1 MAKAKSSILS
11 NQAQQEMLENFRHE
25 TKRWQSEIDFWKVE
39 GQFFKRLLD
48 IYSLKISNDEDRLAF
63 SSFEEK
69 LKQYIENVMN
79 NLKKE
84 IHLHEEYLSEVLD
97 KKAFSEEYTY
107 KLRHEKLAKNT
118 AALKKEFVLF
128 KERLYKFTDTI

>member
-1 MAKAKSSILS
+1 MAKGKSNILA
-11 NQAQQEMLENFRHE
+11 NKAQEEMLEQFRHE

-39 GQFFKRLLD
+39 GLFFKRLLD
-48 IYSLKISNDEDRLAF
+48 IYSLKISDDDARLAF

-69 LKQYIENVMN
+69 LKQYIEKVMD
-79 NLKKE
+79 NLKKD
-84 IHLHEEYLSEVLD
+84 IHLHEEYLSEIIER
-97 KKAFSEEYTY
+97 KAFSEEYTY

-118 AALKKEFVLF
+118 ASLKKEFVQF

>member
-11 NQAQQEMLENFRHE
+11 NQAQHEMLENFRHE

-39 GQFFKRLLD
+39 GLFFKRLLD
-48 IYSLKISNDEDRLAF
+48 IYSLKISNDDDRLAF

-69 LKQYIENVMN
+69 LKQYIEHIMD

-84 IHLHEEYLSEVLD
+84 IHLHEEYLSEVID

-118 AALKKEFVLF
+118 AALKKEFVMF

>member
-1 MAKAKSSILS
+1 MAKARSGILS
-11 NQAQQEMLENFRHE
+11 NQAQHEMLENFRHE

-39 GQFFKRLLD
+39 GQFFKRLLQ
-48 IYSLKISNDEDRLAF
+48 IYTLKISNDDDRLAL

-69 LKQYIENVMN
+69 LNQYTDKVMD
-79 NLKKE
+79 NLIKE
-84 IHLHEEYLSEVLD
+84 IQLHEEYLSVIID
-97 KKAFSEEYTY
+97 KKAFTEEYTY

-118 AALKKEFVLF
+118 ASLKKEFILF

>member
-1 MAKAKSSILS
+1 MAKPKSSILS

-25 TKRWQSEIDFWKVE
+25 ARRWQSEIDFWKVE
-39 GQFFKRLLD
+39 GLFFKRLLE
-48 IYSLKISNDEDRLAF
+48 IYALKISNDDDRLTF

-69 LKQYIENVMN
+69 LKQYTEKVMDH
-79 NLKKE
+79 LKKE
-84 IHLHEEYLSEVLD
+84 IQMHEEYLAVIID

-107 KLRHEKLAKNT
+107 KLRHEKLSKNT
-118 AALKKEFVLF
+118 ASLKKEFVLF

>member
-11 NQAQQEMLENFRHE
+11 NQAQHETLENFRHE
-25 TKRWQSEIDFWKVE
+25 SKRWQSEIDFWKVE
-39 GQFFKRLLD
+39 AQFFKRLLQ
-48 IYSLKISNDEDRLAF
+48 IYALKISNDDDRLSL

-69 LKQYIENVMN
+69 LNQYTDKVMDS
-79 NLKKE
+79 LIKD
-84 IHLHEEYLSEVLD
+84 IQLHEEYLSEVLD

-118 AALKKEFVLF
+118 SSLKKEFVLF

>member
-11 NQAQQEMLENFRHE
+11 NQAQQEILENFRHE
-25 TKRWQSEIDFWKVE
+25 TKRWHSEIDFWKVE
-39 GQFFKRLLD
+39 GQFFKRLMD
-48 IYSLKISNDEDRLAF
+48 IYSLKVNNDDDRLAF

-69 LKQYIENVMN
+69 LKQYTETAMDKLAKDIQ
-79 NLKKE
+79 
-84 IHLHEEYLSEVLD
+84 LHDEYLSEVID

-107 KLRHEKLAKNT
+107 KLRHEKLGKNH
-118 AALKKEFVLF
+118 ASLKKEFVLF

>member
-1 MAKAKSSILS
+1 MTKAKSSILS
-11 NQAQQEMLENFRHE
+11 NQAQHEMLENFRHE

-39 GQFFKRLLD
+39 GQFFKRLLQ
-48 IYSLKISNDEDRLAF
+48 IYTLKISNDDDRLSLA
-63 SSFEEK
+63 SFEEK
-69 LKQYIENVMN
+69 LNQYTDTVMD
-79 NLKKE
+79 NLNKE
-84 IHLHEEYLSEVLD
+84 IHLHEEYLSVIID
-97 KKAFSEEYTY
+97 KKAYSEEYTY

>member
-11 NQAQQEMLENFRHE
+11 NQAQHETLENFRHE
-25 TKRWQSEIDFWKVE
+25 SKRWQSEIDFWKVE
-39 GQFFKRLLD
+39 GLFFKRLLQ
-48 IYSLKISNDEDRLAF
+48 IYTLKISNDDDRLSL

-69 LKQYIENVMN
+69 LNQYTEKVMD
-79 NLKKE
+79 NLKKD
-84 IHLHEEYLSEVLD
+84 IQMHEEYLSEIID
-97 KKAFSEEYTY
+97 RKAFSEEYTY

-118 AALKKEFVLF
+118 ASLKKEFVLF

>member
-1 MAKAKSSILS
+1 
-11 NQAQQEMLENFRHE
+11 MLENFRHE

-48 IYSLKISNDEDRLAF
+48 IYSLKISDDDDRLAF

-69 LKQYIENVMN
+69 LKQYIEKIMD

-84 IHLHEEYLSEVLD
+84 IHLHEEYLTEIID

-107 KLRHEKLAKNT
+107 KLRHEKLAKST
-118 AALKKEFVLF
+118 AALKKEFVQF

>member
-11 NQAQQEMLENFRHE
+11 NQAQHEMLENFRHE

-39 GQFFKRLLD
+39 GLFFKRLLD
-48 IYSLKISNDEDRLAF
+48 IYSLKISNDDDRLAF

-69 LKQYIENVMN
+69 LKQYIENVMD

-84 IHLHEEYLSEVLD
+84 IHLHEEYLSEVID
-97 KKAFSEEYTY
+97 KKSIFG
-107 KLRHEKLAKNT
+107 RIH
-118 AALKKEFVLF
+118 V
-128 KERLYKFTDTI
+128 

>member
-11 NQAQQEMLENFRHE
+11 NQAQHEMLENFRHDA
-25 TKRWQSEIDFWKVE
+25 KRWQSEIDFWKVE

-48 IYSLKISNDEDRLAF
+48 IYSLKISNDNDRLAF

-69 LKQYIENVMN
+69 LKQYIENVMD
-79 NLKKE
+79 NLKKD
-84 IHLHEEYLSEVLD
+84 IHLHEEYLSEVID

-118 AALKKEFVLF
+118 AALKKEFVIF

>member
-11 NQAQQEMLENFRHE
+11 NQAQQEILENFRHE

-39 GQFFKRLLD
+39 GLFFKRLLD
-48 IYSLKISNDEDRLAF
+48 IYSLKISNDDDRLAF

-69 LKQYIENVMN
+69 LKQYIEHVMD
-79 NLKKE
+79 NLKKD

-107 KLRHEKLAKNT
+107 KLRQEKLAKNT
-118 AALKKEFVLF
+118 AALKKEFVMF

>member
-1 MAKAKSSILS
+1 MSKPKSSILS
-11 NQAQQEMLENFRHE
+11 NQAQHEMLENFRHE

-48 IYSLKISNDEDRLAF
+48 IYALKISNDDDRLSL

-69 LKQYIENVMN
+69 LKQYAEKVMDT
-79 NLKKE
+79 LKKD
-84 IHLHEEYLSEVLD
+84 IQLHEEYLSEIIER
-97 KKAFSEEYTY
+97 KAYSEEYTY
-107 KLRHEKLAKNT
+107 KLRHEKLSKNT
-118 AALKKEFVLF
+118 ASLKKEFILF